1 MSQKVNPVRSSK
13 WSARRR
19 GAAVAALSAVL
30 LAGCGQSPEEMLAS
44 AKSYIEKQDLNAAS
58 IQLKNALQENG
69 NLAEARFLL
78 GSIHVKQGDAA
89 GAVKELRRARDLG
102 YPQEQVAPLLARA
115 LLAAGE
121 FDTLLKDFAETRVA
135 APKDQAVILAA
146 LGDAHLAKA
155 DVDKA
160 RTAYLDALA
169 SDADQTAARIG
180 LARTHVIKGDLRA
193 AEEEAREAVR
203 REPGSAEAHAILAD
217 LLTMANQPE
226 QALASLREAL
236 RLAPRAVNYHFAHV
250 SQLMRQG
257 NAAEAEKAL
266 KAMQAVAGAHPS
278 TRYLKAL
285 MDYQNNRLVEAR
297 DILLQVLKDAPQY
310 LPAELLA
317 GTVLVRLNEHTL
329 GRSHLERVLQR
340 APREPMARRTLVA
353 SHLATGEA
361 QRALELLQP
370 LLQAQDLDPRLL
382 GLAGQVF
389 LANGDFERSEE
400 YFERAAR
407 AAPDDAQARMRL
419 GVARMAGGDAAA
431 AFADLESAAQ
441 MDDTAFQA
449 DLALVMAHLRR
460 GETDKALAAHAQLER
475 KQPDNPLVHNLRGG
489 LMLAKRDVPAARAA
503 FEKALALRPEYLA
516 AAVNLARID
525 LSERRPEDALGR
537 IKAVIERNPKNVEAL
552 LTLAELQRAAGAAPA
567 DVLATLERAEAAS
580 PGAVVAN
587 LAIVQHHLRER
598 AFPLALQVAQK
609 VAAAHAEDPR
619 AVEMLARAQVA
630 AGDSQQAISALN
642 KLSALVPRSAQP
654 FVMLADVQRSL
665 KNNEAAEQALRRAL
679 GIAPDALEAQQRLI
693 ALLVEG
699 GKRDA
704 ALKVARDAQTRQPQR
719 PAGYL
724 LEGEIH
730 GTAANWA
737 EAAKAYRKAVDNGG
751 GGQAAVRLHAALMRG
766 ERKADAERMASEWLT
781 KNPTDLVM
789 RGYLAE
795 RALADKRYGDA
806 RTLFARMHEMAPQN
820 ALILNN
826 LAWTAKELKDP
837 KALEYGEQ
845 ALRLA
850 PENPAIIDTV
860 GMIQVERGDFDAGI
874 TNLKRAVALGPDLLP
889 LQLNLAK
896 AFAKAGRAAEARSQ
910 LDALLPRLKEGTP
923 LHGEALALQKT
934 L

>member
-1 MSQKVNPVRSSK
+1 MSQKLNAFRPLG
-13 WSARRR
+13 WSARAH
-19 GAAVAALSAVL
+19 GVAVAALSAAL
-30 LAGCGQSPEEMLAS
+30 LGGCGQSPEDMLAS
-44 AKSYIEKQDLNAAS
+44 AKSYMEKQDLSAAS

-78 GSIHVKQGDAA
+78 GSIHVEQGDAV
-89 GAVKELRRARDLG
+89 GAVKELQRARDLG

-115 LLAAGE
+115 LLRAGE

-135 APKDQAVILAA
+135 APRDQAVILAA
-146 LGDAHLAKA
+146 LGDANLAKRDA
-155 DVDKA
+155 DQA
-160 RTAYLDALA
+160 RAAYLDALA
-169 SDADQTAARIG
+169 SDPDQAEARIG
-180 LARTHVIKGDLRA
+180 LARTHIIKGDLKA
-193 AEEEAREAVR
+193 AEDEVREAIKR
-203 REPGSAEAHAILAD
+203 NPESAEAHATLAD
-217 LLTMANQPE
+217 LLMMRNEPE
-226 QALASLREAL
+226 QSLLSLREAI

-250 SQLMRQG
+250 SQLLRQG
-257 NAAEAEKAL
+257 NAPEAEEAL
-266 KAMQAVAGAHPS
+266 QAMQAVAASHPS

-285 MDYQNNRLVEAR
+285 MDYQANRLVEAR
-297 DILLQVLKDAPQY
+297 DTLLQVLKDAPQY

-329 GRSHLERVLQR
+329 GRSHLERVLER

-361 QRALELLQP
+361 QRALEVLQP
-370 LLQAQDLDPRLL
+370 LLQTQDADPRLL

-419 GVARMAGGDAAA
+419 GVARLAGGDTSA

-441 MDDTAFQA
+441 MDDSAFQA

-460 GETDKALAAHAQLER
+460 GETDKALEAHAQLER

-503 FEKALALRPEYLA
+503 FEKALSLRPEYLSA
-516 AAVNLARID
+516 AINLARID
-525 LSERRPEDALGR
+525 LSERRPDDALGR

-552 LTLAELQRAAGAAPA
+552 LTLAELQRTTGAAPA
-567 DVLATLERAEAAS
+567 DVLASLERAEAAS
-580 PGAVVAN
+580 PGAVAPN
-587 LAIVQHHLRER
+587 LAIVQHHLRQRE
-598 AFPLALQVAQK
+598 FPRALQVAQK
-609 VAAAHAEDPR
+609 VAAAHSEDPR
-619 AVEMLARAQVA
+619 VVEALARTQLA

-642 KLSALVPRSAQP
+642 KLAGLQPRSAQP
-654 FVMLADVQRSL
+654 WVMLGDVQRSL
-665 KNNEAAEQALRRAL
+665 KNNGAAEQALRRAL
-679 GIAPDALEAQQRLI
+679 SIAPDTVEAQQRLI
-693 ALLVEG
+693 ALLLEG
-699 GKRDA
+699 GKRDE
-704 ALKVARDAQTRQPQR
+704 ALKVALDAQARQPQR
-719 PAGYL
+719 AAGYL
-724 LEGEIH
+724 LEGEIQ
-730 GTAANWA
+730 GTAGKWA
-737 EAAKAYRKAVDNGG
+737 DAAGAYRKALDNGG
-751 GGQAAVRLHAALMRG
+751 GGQAAMRLHASLLRG
-766 ERKADAERMASEWLT
+766 ERKADADRMASDWLS

-795 RALADKRYGDA
+795 RALADKRYEDA
-806 RTLFARMHEMAPQN
+806 RTLFARMHDMAPQN

-837 KALEYGEQ
+837 KALEYAEQ

-860 GMIQVERGDFDAGI
+860 GMIQIERGEFDAGI

-896 AFAKAGRAAEARSQ
+896 ALAKAGRGGEARTQ
-910 LDALLPRLKEGTP
+910 LDTLLPRLKEGTP